1 MLQCGGLVP
10 SEYIISANEYVFV
23 FIIFCLCKSKI
34 CILDFNGRWKT
45 KGVCFDYRAVRGPLT
60 RNKLLQQ
67 GCNVPEVYGD
77 AALLFPYIYKPN
89 KLSLPVADLCL
100 VPHFGDLAD
109 NFPWWSD
116 LNGTSLIPRFTYFDH
131 HHTTTTSNDNNQ
143 TIIRVI
149 DIRTPN
155 AAAFIDTMM
164 TCKLVASASL
174 HGMILAEA
182 YNLTWSW
189 IRLRDKSE
197 DPFKYNDFF
206 ESVGISKGDVR
217 VSSSACHSKMT
228 YIGISCQTSFLTVA
242 FLLYFVL
249 FDYSLISLYSFNQ
262 KIQSTKSLS
271 IQ

>member
-1 MLQCGGLVP
+1 M
-10 SEYIISANEYVFV
+10 SIISANEYMICF
-23 FIIFCLCKSKI
+23 IFCSCKSDTFSIFQRHI
-34 CILDFNGRWKT
+34 CRWKPS
-45 KGVCFDYRAVRGPLT
+45 GVCFDYRAVRGPLT

-77 AALLFPYIYKPN
+77 AALLFPYIYKSN
-89 KLSLPVADLCL
+89 KLSLPMADLCL
-100 VPHFGDLAD
+100 VPHLGDLAD

-131 HHTTTTSNDNNQ
+131 HHTTKSNNNQ

-197 DPFKYNDFF
+197 QPFKYNDFF

-217 VSSSACHSKMT
+217 VSSSACHESNDST
-228 YIGISCQTSFLTVA
+228 LVYHAPNLISHSIFLTV
-242 FLLYFVL
+242 LVL
-249 FDYSLISLYSFNQ
+249 FDYSLISLYSYNQ
-262 KIQSTKSLS
+262 KIQSTKSLN